1 MLHFFLGHSAKRHFK
16 LYSDSITL
24 VPLKLSYSRRASQ
37 QISTHV
43 LRLLLEEV
51 LGYEDMILVPD
62 ESGLSVKKAVQK
74 LTGCSSHKY
83 IFLHQI
89 CISEY
94 WEKVFI
100 SYKAVTHPSTSLMIW
115 YPFLSIESE
124 ETIII
129 I

>member
-1 MLHFFLGHSAKRHFK
+1 MPQIKLTLLHFFLGHSAKRHFK

-51 LGYEDMILVPD
+51 LGYEDIILVPD
-62 ESGLSVKKAVQK
+62 DSGLSVKKAVQK

-89 CISEY
+89 CIF
-94 WEKVFI
+94 KL
-100 SYKAVTHPSTSLMIW
+100 VTRKK
-115 YPFLSIESE
+115 FLFR
-124 ETIII
+124 TKQ
-129 I
+129 

>member
-1 MLHFFLGHSAKRHFK
+1 MLQIKLECCIFFLGHGAKHHFK

-51 LGYEDMILVPD
+51 LGYEDIILVPD
-62 ESGLSVKKAVQK
+62 DSGLSVKKAVQK

-89 CISEY
+89 CIL
-94 WEKVFI
+94 
-100 SYKAVTHPSTSLMIW
+100 VTRKK
-115 YPFLSIESE
+115 FLFH
-124 ETIII
+124 TKQ
-129 I
+129 